1 MDKMTSRERER
12 RLQEMIKKGK
22 SAETLSS
29 FLTEFQKS
37 EEHAAL
43 YALLHTAK
51 DPDTIRADLRA
62 AKRFTDTMMAIINTG
77 KIAES
82 KLEDN

>member
-29 FLTEFQKS
+29 FLAEFQKT

-43 YALLHTAK
+43 YALLHTSK
-51 DPDTIRADLRA
+51 DPNAIRVDLRA
-62 AKRFTDTMMAIINTG
+62 AERFIDNMIAIINTG

>member
-1 MDKMTSRERER
+1 MDKMTSCERER

-29 FLTEFQKS
+29 FLKEFQKS

-43 YALLHTAK
+43 YALLHTAT
-51 DPDTIRADLRA
+51 DPNAIRADLRA
-62 AKRFTDTMMAIINTG
+62 AKRFTDTMIAIINTG
-77 KIAES
+77 KIAEA

>member
-29 FLTEFQKS
+29 FLKEFQKS
-37 EEHAAL
+37 EEYAAL

-51 DPDTIRADLRA
+51 DPNAIRADLRA
-62 AKRFTDTMMAIINTG
+62 AKRFTDTMIAIINTG

>member
-29 FLTEFQKS
+29 FLKEFQKS
-37 EEHAAL
+37 EEHTAL

-51 DPDTIRADLRA
+51 DPHTIRADLRA
-62 AKRFTDTMMAIINTG
+62 AKRFTDTMIAIINTG

>member
-29 FLTEFQKS
+29 FLEEFQKS

-51 DPDTIRADLRA
+51 DPNAIRADLRA
-62 AKRFTDTMMAIINTG
+62 TKRFTDTMIAIINTG

>member
-29 FLTEFQKS
+29 FLKEFQKS

-43 YALLHTAK
+43 YALLNTAK
-51 DPDTIRADLRA
+51 DPNTIRADLRA
-62 AKRFTDTMMAIINTG
+62 AKRFTDTMIAIINTG